1 MAMNVRLLS
10 FPLLL
15 LFLWACPVHAKENT
29 STVET
34 YGQARDAF
42 GLAMGERGFERDP
55 ARKILLGQVA
65 ELMCLL
71 GDAEG
76 CLSASREAGRKLGLY
91 TPVALHPEQV
101 LKLKDAEIFLAEL
114 HRESVDWGWDVS
126 VATEGRAWLDQLSA
140 DAMREKLSKQHR
152 AVYKQHLKQA
162 KQGKGRA
169 SMLASVGAVD
179 LAWRMLDQ
187 AAVAEAGLL
196 LAGSMEDPGLK
207 IMGTDKD
214 SLALALDK
222 GWRVLRILGR
232 KSDVKRVAA
241 AIKRLNTT
249 AEAPAELDFAMAPA
263 AEVFKSDLKLSRKSL
278 AQAAAAC
285 PLGSRPAVVLGYLSA
300 YAGVIAYEP
309 EAAISLRPLRESL
322 ALTDPYLGAR
332 VLALLG
338 RDALLA
344 GDYHRASKNLKRATE
359 ELGRHADTRSLSGLM
374 HANRAQALSVMGQH
388 VLAAK
393 AFAQAEKGLGRFP
406 LAALQAKLGQAHSLT
421 FAGKTAKAGKILDAC
436 TRLLGKLP
444 KKEQGVLS
452 RALKLDRALW
462 LWQGDKRQEAEAL
475 YVQVAAEALAASD
488 VKAGAIA
495 QTNLAELANDSG
507 KFGQALS
514 HAESA
519 LKWLNRRS
527 QADATWQALT
537 EKGRALAGMG
547 KRSQAEKALDE
558 AMNLVE
564 SLRAQIGAEG
574 ARRSFAMAKTRL
586 YGAAVGLAMD
596 QGDATR
602 AFYLAE
608 RARGRAF
615 LDMLAERKI
624 SLGEPAWQA
633 SLGKARAHM
642 LRALPPPSSSFAP
655 PGLVRAASPMKAG
668 RTLAP
673 NPREGW
679 RSLVSVNPARVRDV
693 QSVLARDEALLAYF
707 HDGKR
712 LLTFVLTAKEIK
724 MTGRSLDATRLQG
737 KVSSLMRSLADPHS
751 KKRKVVKKAKALHKL
766 CMGGVSLPKQVRRLL
781 VVPWGPLHQVP
792 FGALHD
798 GKAWLLD
805 SFDFAAVP
813 SGSVLV
819 MLRARADKA
828 RSAQVLALAN
838 PATELPALPAA
849 EKEADMLASLFGK
862 SSHILRGNNATEAGF
877 RREAPGKQFVHL
889 ASHGQFLG
897 DRPMD
902 SYLALA
908 GPKGRKQELTA
919 AEVLSVDLSA
929 ARLVVLSACHSG
941 ELAVQRG
948 DERLGLSR
956 AFLHAGARALVASLW
971 ELSDDSAVE
980 LTREL
985 YAELKQGK
993 TPTAALNQAQRKLKN
1008 NKRFTHP
1015 FYWAALNLVGS

>member
-1 MAMNVRLLS
+1 M
-10 FPLLL
+10 L

-29 STVET
+29 SAVET

-114 HRESVDWGWDVS
+114 HRESADWGWDVS

-140 DAMREKLSKQHR
+140 DAMREKLGKQHR
-152 AVYKQHLKQA
+152 AAYKRHLEQA

-169 SMLASVGAVD
+169 SILASVQALD

-187 AAVAEAGLL
+187 TAVAEAVLF
-196 LAGSMEDPGLK
+196 LACKMEEPGLK
-207 IMGTDKD
+207 IMGSDEK

-232 KSDVKRVAA
+232 KSDVKRVLS

-249 AEAPAELDFAMAPA
+249 AKAPAEPDFPMAPA
-263 AEVFKSDLKLSRKSL
+263 AESFKSDLGLARKNL

-285 PLGSRPAVVLGYLSA
+285 PLSSRPAMVLGFLSS

-309 EAAISLRPLRESL
+309 DAAVQLRPLRESL

-344 GDYHRASKNLKRATE
+344 GDYHRASKNLERAAK
-359 ELGRHADTRSLSGLM
+359 ELDQHVDTRSLTGLM

-388 VLAAK
+388 ALAAR

-406 LAALQAKLGQAHSLT
+406 VAALQAKLGQAHSLT
-421 FAGKTAKAGKILDAC
+421 FAGKTAKAGKILAAC
-436 TRLLGKLP
+436 TRFLNKLP

-462 LWQGDKRQEAEAL
+462 LWQGNKRQEAEAL

-495 QTNLAELANDSG
+495 QTNLAELANDAG

-537 EKGRALAGMG
+537 EKGRALAGLG

-586 YGAAVGLAMD
+586 YAAAVGLAMD
-596 QGDATR
+596 QGDAAR

-655 PGLVRAASPMKAG
+655 PGLVRAANPKKAQAG

-712 LLTFVLTAKEIK
+712 LVTFVITAKEIK
-724 MTGRSLDATRLQG
+724 MTGRSLDASRLQG
-737 KVSSLMRSLADPHS
+737 KVSSLMRSLADPNS
-751 KKRKVVKKAKALHKL
+751 KKRKVIKKAKALHKL
-766 CMGGVSLPKQVRRLL
+766 CMDGVSLPKQVRRLL

-792 FGALHD
+792 FAALHD

-805 SFDFAAVP
+805 SFDFAVVP

-819 MLRARADKA
+819 MLRARVYKA
-828 RSAQVLALAN
+828 RSLEVLALAN

-862 SSHILRGNNATEAGF
+862 SIHVLRGSQATESVF

-956 AFLHAGARALVASLW
+956 AFLHSGARALVASLW
-971 ELSDDSAVE
+971 ELSDNSAVE

-985 YAELKQGK
+985 YVELKQGK